1 MVYKPEKDFKD
12 MYARYTRYTRYNNK
26 SFYYMKSQIQI
37 LEKMH
42 LLCQTS
48 LDKLVKKY
56 MINLVL

>member
-12 MYARYTRYTRYNNK
+12 MYASYTRYNNK
-26 SFYYMKSQIQI
+26 SFYYMQSQIEI